1 MHYSHFQFGV
11 HTKRKDA
18 HQPIYWTQHNDDL
31 SIASNCWLNQISYWR
46 AHDDIINRIIRA
58 SRDQSSDMTSTT
70 IDQRLQCIK
79 PIQNPLC
86 ETIWYIQNQRNIKT
100 PAWIKTDYTDTEMD
114 RDVIF
119 YIKLLKYLC
128 KLRPHVSLHRS
139 IQEWSSTGRR
149 LNNRMT
155 CNTELSNTDRA
166 AKRPMTLN

>member
-31 SIASNCWLNQISYWR
+31 NIASKLLIKPNQLLTGTWW
-46 AHDDIINRIIRA
+46 HNNNRIIRA

-86 ETIWYIQNQRNIKT
+86 ETIWYIQNQRNIKI

-149 LNNRMT
+149 PKQQNYMQ
-155 CNTELSNTDRA
+155 
-166 AKRPMTLN
+166 